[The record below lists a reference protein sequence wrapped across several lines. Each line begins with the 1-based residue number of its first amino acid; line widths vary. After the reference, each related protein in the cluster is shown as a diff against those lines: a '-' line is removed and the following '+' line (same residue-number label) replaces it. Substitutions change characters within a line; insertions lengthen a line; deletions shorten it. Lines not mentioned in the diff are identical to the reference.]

1 MIDFVGLFKR
11 YNVPYSLTVNRG
23 WVNSNCP
30 YCDTKLDS
38 FNMGFNPTGEYC
50 NCWKCGTHELKD
62 SLSLI
67 LRIPKREMD
76 DVIKPFKGKNAISS
90 NLGRKIAL
98 AKSLELPSDGF
109 TKAERRYLEKRDY
122 DPDLLHDKY
131 GVVGGGIT
139 GKWKYRIIIPI
150 YYNHRLVSWTARSI
164 LGKDEIKELGIPRY
178 KNLSIEESVM
188 NPKDTFFNLDN
199 CRHDE
204 VVLTEGSFDVMRFGD
219 DWMCSLGTQLTQNQ
233 LRLLSER
240 FRKVYMMFDN
250 EDEAQDKARKFAMQI
265 ASMGLEVEVVDAYS
279 EFNVNDGGDCNA
291 EQVLKIRKELGLII

>member
-1 MIDFVGLFKR
+1 MIDFVRLFKDYR
-11 YNVPYSLTVNRG
+11 ILYSTTVNRG
-23 WVNSNCP
+23 WTNVSCP
-30 YCDTKLDS
+30 YCDTKVDS
-38 FNMGFNPTGEYC
+38 FNMGFNPDGHC
-50 NCWKCGTHELKD
+50 NCWKCGNHDIKD
-62 SLSLI
+62 VLSLV
-67 LRIPKREMD
+67 LRIPRREVEDVLKVYRGRLSSDIVTKR
-76 DVIKPFKGKNAISS
+76 K
-90 NLGRKIAL
+90 AL
-98 AKSLELPSDGF
+98 AQSLELPTEGF
-109 TKAERRYLEKRDY
+109 TKAERKYLKNRDY
-122 DPDLLHDKY
+122 DPDYLHEKY
-131 GVVGGGIT
+131 GLVGGGIT
-139 GKWKYRIIIPI
+139 GRWKGRIIIPI

-164 LGKDEIKELGIPRY
+164 LPKDEIKAFKIPRY

-233 LRLLSER
+233 LRILSER
-240 FRKVYMMFDN
+240 FKKVYIMFDN
-250 EDEAQDKARKFAMQI
+250 EPEAQEKARLFGMQI